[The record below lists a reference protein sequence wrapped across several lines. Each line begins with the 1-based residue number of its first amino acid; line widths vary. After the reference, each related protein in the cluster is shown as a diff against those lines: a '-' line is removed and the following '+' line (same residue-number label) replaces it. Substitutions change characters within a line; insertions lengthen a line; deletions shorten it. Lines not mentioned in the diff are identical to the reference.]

1 MHPALQDLRYAAR
14 QLRTSPR
21 FTVLVVLTVSLGI
34 GMNTAIFSCLN
45 GYTRPLPV
53 KSPEQLVVLAA
64 QTKDDETG
72 LRYRFSY
79 PALEDLRK
87 QGDRFSDVFG
97 FNVLLGGLQAGGKV
111 TPFCYSVVTGNYFPA
126 LGLRPAAGRL
136 FLSGEGEGR
145 GVDTS
150 IVLGYSYWQRT
161 FGGDPGVVG
170 RQVRLD
176 GMSVR
181 IIGVVPRDFFGL
193 YAGAEM
199 DGYAPLNLMS
209 RIDDAIA
216 SDLFTDRNRRPFTLV
231 ARMKPWVTL
240 REAQTS
246 ADVIARRL
254 ERQYPATDK
263 DVGIRVVPET
273 LARPV
278 PVHFMENSIPLVRT
292 LLLGLAAMVL
302 LLACMNVANLVLVRA
317 SSRQREMAIRAAL
330 GSGRARLVRQMLSE
344 SGLLALLGA
353 AAGVVF
359 AKWGGSAFIGSIS
372 SGTTIPVKIDF
383 SFDWR
388 VFAYALA
395 GAAFTT
401 LAIGL
406 WPAIR
411 ASRTDANVVLHDGGW
426 GGSVGAAGLRVRSL
440 LVVAQV
446 AGSLV
451 LLIVAGLL
459 VRSLQHAQR
468 LDLGFNPERV
478 LNVRLNPHDLGYS
491 EQRTRE
497 FYRELLRRMRAV
509 PGVQSA
515 SLAFSVP
522 MGYISNGHYIY
533 PEGRPVREGD
543 RAPLVMANDVEGDYF
558 GTMRVPLVRGRAF
571 TERDDEKAPRVAI
584 VNQTM
589 AARFWPHQD
598 AVGKRFAIR
607 NGGPLW
613 EVVGVARDGKYLV
626 IFESPLPYIY
636 LPLAQDFNSM
646 QVLQVR
652 TAGPPEALRTR
663 VQQEIAALDPE
674 LPLADFQTMTES
686 LSGFMGF
693 RVFQMGAQQA
703 GAMGLLGL
711 VLAVIGVYGVVSYGA
726 SQRTRE
732 IGIRMALGAQ
742 PASVLV
748 MILRQGVWLVVAGVA
763 GGLALS
769 TVFARLAARVLPLID
784 RTDPLA
790 FTVVTLLLAAIA
802 LWACYI
808 PARRAMR
815 TDPMVALRHE

>member
-1 MHPALQDLRYAAR
+1 MRYALR
-14 QLRTSPR
+14 QLWISPR
-21 FTVLVVLTVSLGI
+21 FTVLVVLTVALGI

-45 GYTRPLPV
+45 GFTRPLAV
-53 KSPEQLVVLAA
+53 RSPEQLVVLAA

-79 PALEDLRK
+79 PALEDLRQ
-87 QGDRFSDVFG
+87 QGDRFSDVIAFD
-97 FNVLLGGLQAGGKV
+97 VLIGGLQAGGKV
-111 TPFCYSVVTGNYFPA
+111 HPFVYTAVSGNCFPA
-126 LGLRPAAGRL
+126 LGLQPAAGRL
-136 FLSGEGEGR
+136 FQPGEGESR

-150 IVLGYSYWQRT
+150 IVLGYRYWQKT

-176 GMSVR
+176 GRSAR
-181 IIGVVPRDFFGL
+181 IVGVVPRSFYGL

-199 DGYAPLNLMS
+199 DGYLPLNIITQFDQAGSGMFS
-209 RIDDAIA
+209 
-216 SDLFTDRNRRPFTLV
+216 DRNYRPLTLL
-231 ARMKPWVTL
+231 ARLKPGVSL
-240 REAQTS
+240 KEAQTS

-254 ERQYPATDK
+254 ERQYPASDRDT
-263 DVGIRVVPET
+263 GIHVVPEP

-278 PVHFMENSIPLVRT
+278 PVRFLEDTIPTIRR
-292 LLLGLAAMVL
+292 LLLALAGLVL

-317 SSRQREMAIRAAL
+317 SGRQREMAIRAAL
-330 GSGRARLVRQMLSE
+330 GSGRGRLLRQMLTE

-353 AAGVVF
+353 AAGLTF
-359 AKWGGSAFIGSIS
+359 AKLGGDAFIGSINI
-372 SGTTIPVKIDF
+372 GTSIPVRVDF

-395 GAAFTT
+395 GAVFTT

-411 ASRTDANVVLHDGGW
+411 ASRTEANAVLHDGGW
-426 GGSVGAAGLRVRSL
+426 GGSAGAAGLRVRRL

-468 LDLGFNPERV
+468 LDLGFNPDHV

-491 EQRTRE
+491 EQRTRD

-509 PGVQSA
+509 PGIQTA
-515 SLAFSVP
+515 SVAFSVP
-522 MGYISNGHYIY
+522 MGYISNGHYVY
-533 PEGRPVREGD
+533 VEGRALVEGQ
-543 RAPLVMANDVEGDYF
+543 RAPTVMANAIEGDYF
-558 GTMRVPLVRGRAF
+558 AAMSIPLLRGRAF

-589 AARFWPHQD
+589 AARFWPGQD
-598 AVGKRFAIR
+598 PIGKRFSLRA
-607 NGGPLW
+607 GGPLV

-626 IFESPLPYIY
+626 IFESPLPYLY
-636 LPLAQDFNSM
+636 LPMAQDFNSLG
-646 QVLQVR
+646 VLQVR
-652 TAGPPEALRTR
+652 TAGPPEAMRTR
-663 VQQEIAALDPE
+663 VQQEIAALDAD

-693 RVFQMGAQQA
+693 RLFQMGAQQA

-711 VLAVIGVYGVVSYGA
+711 VLAAIGIYGVVSFGA
-726 SQRTRE
+726 VQRTRE

-742 PASVLV
+742 PSSVLA
-748 MILRQGVWLVVAGVA
+748 MILGQGVWLVAAGVA
-763 GGLALS
+763 GGLVLS
-769 TVFARLAARVLPLID
+769 TVFVRLASRVLPLMD

-790 FTVVTLLLAAIA
+790 FTMVTLLLAAVA